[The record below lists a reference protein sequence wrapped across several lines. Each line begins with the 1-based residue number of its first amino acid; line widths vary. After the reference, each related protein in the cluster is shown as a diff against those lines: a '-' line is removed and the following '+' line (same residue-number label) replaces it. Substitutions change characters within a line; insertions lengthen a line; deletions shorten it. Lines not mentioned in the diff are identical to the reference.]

1 MRGGHEGKHVGKNAT
16 ESVSE
21 FGHALPKTTI
31 PYHAAPG
38 K

>member
-1 MRGGHEGKHVGKNAT
+1 MRAATWESPEGKKGT

-21 FGHALPKTTI
+21 FGHRLPKTAI
-31 PYHAAPG
+31 PYRAVHG

>member
-1 MRGGHEGKHVGKNAT
+1 MRAAPRESTRAKNAT

-31 PYHAAPG
+31 SYDAVRG

>member
-1 MRGGHEGKHVGKNAT
+1 MRAATWESPEGKNAT